1 MPEIKNSC
9 NVKTRSL
16 DCYISYFVC
25 SLHYIN
31 FLADIDGASSCFFEE
46 CFYRN
51 FSFGMQENGSFG
63 LSGRPSVDS
72 EKSGSN
78 DIHRFE
84 LLRSELMELE
94 KRVQISTT
102 ESEIEEV
109 ISMIPVLLYIRFLYG
124 NIYQLHLQ
132 LIVFIRLHLVI
143 QIRLLPQFCFSR
155 MHVFLG
161 CLPTDSL

>member
-1 MPEIKNSC
+1 M
-9 NVKTRSL
+9 KTRSL
-16 DCYISYFVC
+16 DCCISYFVC
-25 SLHYIN
+25 SLHYMN
-31 FLADIDGASSCFFEE
+31 FLSDIIGESSCFFEE

-63 LSGRPSVDS
+63 LSGRPCVDS

-102 ESEIEEV
+102 ESENEEV
-109 ISMIPVLLYIRFLYG
+109 ISMIPVLLYRRIFYG

-132 LIVFIRLHLVI
+132 LIVFI
-143 QIRLLPQFCFSR
+143 QILSSR
-155 MHVFLG
+155 
-161 CLPTDSL
+161 